1 MMQHRSVRRL
11 GAAGAIA
18 GLGLA
23 IVLAMPM
30 LTDDPPP
37 GEMTAPVAPPAVR
50 PIVEGSEPVDAP
62 TALLLP
68 PQAPAIRDAMPASPA
83 RLYGRWVGD
92 GQVLTIAPLSGAAFA
107 VTVKRDGAEQTYD
120 ATMRDGRLQVTM
132 GIDSEWLQLAGGDG
146 DRPCLMLGTRQR
158 FCRAE

>member
-1 MMQHRSVRRL
+1 MQHRSVRRL

-37 GEMTAPVAPPAVR
+37 GEMRAPVAPMAVQ
-50 PIVEGSEPVDAP
+50 PVAVVPEAVDA
-62 TALLLP
+62 TAALLSP
-68 PQAPAIRDAMPASPA
+68 PQAPAIREAMPASPA
-83 RLYGRWVGD
+83 RLNGRWVAD
-92 GQVLTIAPLSGAAFA
+92 GQVLTIVPLSGAAFA
-107 VTVKRDGAEQTYD
+107 VTVERDGAQQTYD
-120 ATMRDGRLQVTM
+120 ATLRDGRLQVMM